1 MDRAVK
7 LAPTG
12 EKETIIQHIF
22 RAALVAMIV
31 ADLVEVIASVIDG
44 MITGRFLGASQMAA
58 YGLVKPF
65 FSITGM
71 VSAVLSSGAMTVTSK
86 YLGQGDARKT
96 QQIFSLT
103 CFLGITMS
111 MVMAAAGIL
120 FANPFARL
128 LGANDA
134 LLADVRSYL
143 IGLLIGVPAIVMG
156 NVLTVFLQLEG
167 KYKNVTGSVIATVL
181 VDLLGDLIAVTL
193 FENGMLGVGLAT
205 SASYYASLLVL
216 LISFKK
222 SGGSLRFTFRNMDW
236 GFAGELFTRGMPKA
250 VRRFCNVI
258 RPWLINRMIL
268 IVGGNLAMAAFSVQ
282 NSSAEL
288 FELLG
293 TCCGDAVVM
302 MCGIFF
308 GEENEDDLNRTI
320 TIAFRYVLF
329 GVIPIAALCFFGAG
343 LVAAFYLGSQTDA
356 VDIASDCMRLYALKL
371 PLLAF
376 NEIYLNYFQAIGDVK
391 RSHILSVLHRL
402 VYIVVSVFVLGGLFG
417 ITGIWAAFPVS
428 ELLLALTILAMAAKH
443 QKRIPVGI
451 SDLLFL
457 PADFGKN
464 RMSQFYREVRTT
476 EEAMEASRAAGV
488 FCRENGIDARRSYY
502 AALCIEEL
510 AINDVTHGFYKEGQS
525 AAIYLSALNNGELT
539 IRFRDNGRNFDLTKW
554 CNLFKEEDK
563 TARIGIRMVVALAKD
578 ITYTNSFNTNNL
590 KIDL

>member
-1 MDRAVK
+1 MDSAGK
-7 LAPTG
+7 FAPTG
-12 EKETIIQHIF
+12 ERNTIIQNIF
-22 RAALVAMIV
+22 RAALIAMIV

-44 MITGRFLGASQMAA
+44 MITGRFLGAGQMAA
-58 YGLVKPF
+58 YGIVKPF

-71 VSAVLSSGAMTVTSK
+71 ISAVLSSGAMTVTSK
-86 YLGQGDARKT
+86 YLGQGDVRKT
-96 QQIFSLT
+96 QQLFSLT

-111 MVMAAAGIL
+111 SIMAVAGIL
-120 FANPFARL
+120 FADPFARL
-128 LGANDA
+128 LGANA
-134 LLADVRSYL
+134 ELLANVKSYL

-167 KYKNVTGSVIATVL
+167 KYKNVTGSVVVTVL
-181 VDLLGDLIAVTL
+181 VDLVGDLIAVTS
-193 FENGMLGVGLAT
+193 FKDGMLGVGLAT

-268 IVGGNLAMAAFSVQ
+268 IIGGSLAMAAYSVQ

-308 GEENEDDLNRTI
+308 GEENESDLNRTM

-329 GVIPIAALCFFGAG
+329 GVIPIAALCFFGARF
-343 LVAAFYLGSQTDA
+343 VAVFYLGSQTDA
-356 VDIASDCMRLYALKL
+356 VNIAADCMRLYAFKL

-402 VYIVVSVFVLGGLFG
+402 VYIVASVYVLGGLFG
-417 ITGIWAAFPVS
+417 IRGVWAAFPVS
-428 ELLLALTILAMAAKH
+428 ELLLALTIIAMAAKH
-443 QKRIPVGI
+443 EKKLPLGI

-457 PADFGKN
+457 PSDFGKN
-464 RMSQFYREVRTT
+464 RVAQFYREVRTT
-476 EEAMEASRAAGV
+476 EDAMEASRAAEA
-488 FCRENGIDARRSYY
+488 FCKENGIDARRSYY

-510 AINDVTHGFYKEGQS
+510 AINDVTHGFYKKGQS
-525 AAIYLSALNNGELT
+525 AAIYLSTLNNGELT

-554 CNLFKEEDK
+554 CELFTDQDV
-563 TARIGIRMVVALAKD
+563 TAHIGIKTVVSLAKD
-578 ITYTNSFNTNNL
+578 ITYTNSFNTNNI